1 MSENL
6 GVQVELT
13 ANAAGFI
20 TAINNAK
27 DKLVDLS
34 LQAKNL
40 KQGERD
46 IEKALADAARQYGE
60 NSKQVERYKNDL
72 IDNKRAQLDVRNETN
87 QVNAELRKQRTAF
100 AQATQPAESYS
111 NALSDT
117 ARSNEKLTTTLK
129 SGFLALKGIAVGYAG
144 KTLYEALIG
153 SNAEFEQHMTSF
165 DVLLGSA
172 EKAEAMMG
180 ELEQF
185 AAVTPLKTEDVTEAT
200 QLLLGYGLAE
210 EEIMTTMQQLGDVAQ
225 GNAEKLNRVALA
237 YGQMLAKGK
246 VSGEELRQMTEAG
259 VPLTNALA
267 EALDVTTAELSKLIE
282 EGEVGIPTLNQA
294 LENMT
299 SEGGQFF
306 GMMEKQSQ
314 TLNGLLSTMSDNATI
329 FAREVGDEAFNY
341 LKDELQDVMNTI
353 QQMSEDGSLQE
364 IASGMGEG
372 IANAITFVVD
382 FIKLLWEM
390 RDVIM
395 LVGGAVLTYKAAMAG
410 LAALQSVIAWGKGV
424 KTTLE
429 AVNTAKQAGITIST
443 LYKAAILQDAVA
455 LQACNAAGIKD
466 IATKGGQTVAT
477 NAATGATLKFNAA
490 LLANPYV
497 LIAAGLV
504 AVTALLISF
513 GTAQDRARKKAEEA
527 AQAYQETKDELESA
541 KTELEEV
548 NKKIDE
554 LNAKEKLTFTEKGE
568 LEQLQQQNKELG
580 TRIILL
586 QKEAELK
593 AQESDKALEE
603 SYEADFKNNR
613 EKATSTTVSQEVYTA
628 GRLYSTTSS
637 VASGTINEE
646 EYVKEQIE
654 SLSELN
660 ALKRE
665 GGEVDKTTYENL
677 ISYLTD
683 AGKRYQE
690 LADNYTKDNE
700 LKQHWLDMTDS
711 IAKALDPDNYNA
723 IKFEDVFDAES
734 FAENKEKLLEL
745 ASAGQITPEV
755 IESYS
760 EFQNLMSNTGLTAQE
775 IADEITR
782 IAGASEE
789 SAEQVQTLSDTIA
802 SLSTASDD
810 IGSVTNALK
819 EFDENGTASIKT
831 ISEINSAFGDLEGY
845 GQFIDTLT
853 SSESTYEDVR
863 EAAEKLIDEYLNSSD
878 AINGLDES
886 NKELIATQLEAMGIT
901 NAQELT
907 TEALKNKFIETT
919 LSQFDLKNAT
929 AESTQ
934 ALLEQASEAGF
945 TKEEIQGLESA
956 INFARS
962 GNIDFKTATVESIQ
976 ALVDEGVISEE
987 TGNTIIWY
995 AYQCQLASA
1004 SVIDTSSSI
1013 KNLVDLAMSLDSTS
1027 DALTNYM
1034 TLLSLTSASASEIA
1048 AHGGEAKYAADIAAA
1063 QSALKSSLSK
1073 VKVGGGNRTG
1083 VSYTPPA
1090 SSQAKRSSG
1099 GSKSSGDDAEK
1110 ARKEQLSAY
1119 EADIE
1124 EKERLDERWYN
1135 REKEFGRMTDEQWLE
1150 GLANRADRY
1159 RAYADEVLTLSFAT
1173 EEEKAELR
1181 KEYLEKAEDVD
1192 LEYFKYY
1199 KGLVEEETQARKDVY
1214 EERREDSDKWL
1225 AQMEEEGN
1233 FDAVIEGLERVK
1245 VYTADY
1251 YEGEKAKL
1259 DEFLQAGIYSQEE
1272 YNEAL
1277 KDLQKEMNE
1286 EMEGLNEDTADAK
1299 RGKFDAWYDD
1309 AQDYIGN
1316 RNFYGD
1322 WSKWGDSEEQAIAR
1336 MFAKIDE
1343 ARANKIISQEEYFE
1357 MLDTLSEQIYT
1368 LEYDNM
1374 QEAIQE
1380 QEELLKEK
1388 YQKEL
1393 DMKTEAAQK
1402 EIEVAK
1408 EKAEAEK
1415 EAINEAADNEIKRI
1429 DELIQKRKEA
1439 REDEDNNLK
1448 LARLQAKL
1456 AYEHDENNRIALQK
1470 EIDKLLQEMADIQFE
1485 RDMEQQKEL
1494 IETNRDA
1501 ALQGVENALDLA
1513 IESAERKITI
1523 ANNRYE
1529 EQTSGIN
1536 MAMELAKIF
1545 NLQSFE
1551 DIYKTIGVDIES
1563 GITKGLQGIFDA
1575 LSSSLNE
1582 VAGVKTSNYD
1592 YSTSGNTYKMYNTF
1606 SGVRTPAEVAQA
1618 LRRLLDQIELEG
1630 YM

>member
-87 QVNAELRKQRTAF
+87 QVNAELRKQRAAF
-100 AQATQPAESYS
+100 AQATQPAEGYS

-117 ARSNEKLTTTLK
+117 ARSNEKLTATLK

-153 SNAEFEQHMTSF
+153 SNAEFEQYMTSF
-165 DVLLGSA
+165 EVLLGSA

-180 ELEQF
+180 DLEQF

-210 EEIMTTMQQLGDVAQ
+210 EEVMTTMQQLGDVAQ

-267 EALDVTTAELSKLIE
+267 EALGVTTAELSKLIE
-282 EGEVGIPTLNQA
+282 KGEVGIPTLNQA

-353 QQMSEDGSLQE
+353 QQMSEDGSLQA

-372 IANAITFVVD
+372 IAKAITFVGD

-390 RDVIM
+390 RDAIM
-395 LVGGAVLTYKAAMAG
+395 LVGGAVATIKVGTWLTS
-410 LAALQSVIAWGKGV
+410 LAPTIKGI
-424 KTTLE
+424 TSTLGILN
-429 AVNTAKQAGITIST
+429 AIIQTGTAKQVLHNIELGKTI
-443 LYKAAILQDAVA
+443 ILR
-455 LQACNAAGIKD
+455 N
-466 IATKGGQTVAT
+466 TE
-477 NAATGATLKFNAA
+477 TGAITLETAAKAKEALATENATVKQVGFN
-490 LLANPYV
+490 
-497 LIAAGLV
+497 
-504 AVTALLISF
+504 TALLSSPLTWIIAGISAI
-513 GTAQDRARKKAEEA
+513 TAGISMYNRKIEESRKETIAQGEA
-527 AQAYQETKDELESA
+527 AANTANELANAYAEYEKLSNIVNRTSEEEREFGNVQTTLLNLLGNKASALNDVIKGTNEYAEALKNATQEELANQQAQLRAAELAAKEQLADAGFRLFPYQVDRKDVVDNYLSEWVVGESGA
-541 KTELEEV
+541 FAAPY
-548 NKKIDE
+548 NGD
-554 LNAKEKLTFTEKGE
+554 EKLTYYIQLKQALSSLNDEYDNLVKQGKQEEADIVLKSKTYKSIESAIGDVTSA
-568 LEQLQQQNKELG
+568 LETYLKATTDAAVVTQGVPQGIEDFNAY
-580 TRIILL
+580 
-586 QKEAELK
+586 KEAVFQATGISE
-593 AQESDKALEE
+593 AYRNEIFALID
-603 SYEADFKNNR
+603 EAFP
-613 EKATSTTVSQEVYTA
+613 
-628 GRLYSTTSS
+628 
-637 VASGTINEE
+637 
-646 EYVKEQIE
+646 
-654 SLSELN
+654 SLSQS
-660 ALKRE
+660 
-665 GGEVDKTTYENL
+665 V
-677 ISYLTD
+677 
-683 AGKRYQE
+683 
-690 LADNYTKDNE
+690 
-700 LKQHWLDMTDS
+700 
-711 IAKALDPDNYNA
+711 
-723 IKFEDVFDAES
+723 
-734 FAENKEKLLEL
+734 
-745 ASAGQITPEV
+745 
-755 IESYS
+755 
-760 EFQNLMSNTGLTAQE
+760 
-775 IADEITR
+775 
-782 IAGASEE
+782 EE

-831 ISEINSAFGDLEGY
+831 ISEIDSAFGDLEGY

-853 SSESTYEDVR
+853 ASESTYEDVR

-901 NAQELT
+901 NAQEVT

-1004 SVIDTSSSI
+1004 SAIDTSSSI
-1013 KNLVDLAMSLDSTS
+1013 ENLVDLAMSLDSTS

-1048 AHGGEAKYAADIAAA
+1048 AHGGEAVHMANIEAARNAVKNSFLKASAA
-1063 QSALKSSLSK
+1063 K
-1073 VKVGGGNRTG
+1073 GNRTG

-1090 SSQAKRSSG
+1090 SSQSKRSSG
-1099 GSKSSGDDAEK
+1099 GSKSSGNDAEK
-1110 ARKEQLSAY
+1110 ARKEQLDAY
-1119 EADIE
+1119 TADIE

-1181 KEYLEKAEDVD
+1181 KEYLEKAEDID

-1199 KGLVEEETQARKDVY
+1199 KGLVEEETQARKDAY

-1259 DEFLQAGIYSQEE
+1259 DEFLKAGIYSQEE
-1272 YNEAL
+1272 YNEAIKAL
-1277 KDLQKEMNE
+1277 NKEMNE
-1286 EMEGLNEDTADAK
+1286 EMEGLNEETADAK

-1322 WSKWGDSEEQAIAR
+1322 WSKWGDSEDQAIAR

-1343 ARANKIISQEEYFE
+1343 AFQNGIISREEYYE
-1357 MLDTLSEQIYT
+1357 MLDALSEQIYT

-1501 ALQGVENALDLA
+1501 ALQGVEHALDLA
-1513 IESAERKITI
+1513 VETAERKITI
-1523 ANNRYE
+1523 ANNRYA
-1529 EQTSGIN
+1529 EQTDGVN
-1536 MAMELAKIF
+1536 LAMELAKMF

-1582 VAGVKTSNYD
+1582 VAGAKTSNYD

-1606 SGVRTPAEVAQA
+1606 SGVQTPAQVAQA
-1618 LRRLLDQIELEG
+1618 LRKLLDQIELEG

>member
-1 MSENL
+1 
-6 GVQVELT
+6 
-13 ANAAGFI
+13 
-20 TAINNAK
+20 
-27 DKLVDLS
+27 
-34 LQAKNL
+34 
-40 KQGERD
+40 
-46 IEKALADAARQYGE
+46 
-60 NSKQVERYKNDL
+60 
-72 IDNKRAQLDVRNETN
+72 
-87 QVNAELRKQRTAF
+87 
-100 AQATQPAESYS
+100 
-111 NALSDT
+111 
-117 ARSNEKLTTTLK
+117 
-129 SGFLALKGIAVGYAG
+129 
-144 KTLYEALIG
+144 
-153 SNAEFEQHMTSF
+153 
-165 DVLLGSA
+165 
-172 EKAEAMMG
+172 
-180 ELEQF
+180 
-185 AAVTPLKTEDVTEAT
+185 
-200 QLLLGYGLAE
+200 
-210 EEIMTTMQQLGDVAQ
+210 
-225 GNAEKLNRVALA
+225 
-237 YGQMLAKGK
+237 
-246 VSGEELRQMTEAG
+246 
-259 VPLTNALA
+259 
-267 EALDVTTAELSKLIE
+267 
-282 EGEVGIPTLNQA
+282 
-294 LENMT
+294 
-299 SEGGQFF
+299 
-306 GMMEKQSQ
+306 
-314 TLNGLLSTMSDNATI
+314 
-329 FAREVGDEAFNY
+329 
-341 LKDELQDVMNTI
+341 
-353 QQMSEDGSLQE
+353 
-364 IASGMGEG
+364 
-372 IANAITFVVD
+372 
-382 FIKLLWEM
+382 M
-390 RDVIM
+390 RDAIM

-424 KTTLE
+424 KTRLE

-593 AQESDKALEE
+593 AQESNRAQEE
-603 SYEADFKNNR
+603 SYEADFKNNH
-613 EKATSTTVSQEVYTA
+613 EKAYYEATET
-628 GRLYSTTSS
+628 GRVVQSYIS
-637 VASGTINEE
+637 EE
-646 EYVKEQIE
+646 EYLEKQIKH
-654 SLSELN
+654 LSELN
-660 ALKRE
+660 QLKAE
-665 GGEVDKTTYENL
+665 GAEVSEKDYNNT
-677 ISYLTD
+677 IQYLTD

-690 LADNYTKDNE
+690 FADNYTVYDKQTE
-700 LKQHWLDMTDS
+700 QTKQHWLDMIDT

-775 IADEITR
+775 IADEIIR
-782 IAGASEE
+782 IADASEE

-831 ISEINSAFGDLEGY
+831 ISEIDSAFGDLEGY
-845 GQFIDTLT
+845 DRFIDALS

-878 AINGLDES
+878 AINGLNES

-901 NAQELT
+901 NAQEIT

-987 TGNTIIWY
+987 TGNAIIWY
-995 AYQCQLASA
+995 AYQCQLASV

-1013 KNLVDLAMSLDSTS
+1013 ANLVDLAMSLDSTS

-1048 AHGGEAKYAADIAAA
+1048 AHGGEAVHMANIEAARNAV
-1063 QSALKSSLSK
+1063 KSSFIKAST
-1073 VKVGGGNRTG
+1073 VKGNRTG

-1090 SSQAKRSSG
+1090 SSQSKRSSG
-1099 GSKSSGDDAEK
+1099 SSGSKSSSNDDAEK
-1110 ARKEQLSAY
+1110 ARKEQLDAY
-1119 EADIE
+1119 TADIE
-1124 EKERLDERWYN
+1124 EKERLDERWYKQQN
-1135 REKEFGRMTDEQWLE
+1135 EYGRLSDEQWLE
-1150 GLANRADRY
+1150 GLANRANRY

-1181 KEYLEKAEDVD
+1181 KEYLEKAEDID

-1199 KGLVEEETQARKDVY
+1199 KGLVEEETQARKDAY

-1233 FDAVIEGLERVK
+1233 FDAVLEGLERVK

-1272 YNEAL
+1272 YTEAL
-1277 KDLQKEMNE
+1277 KALNKEMNE
-1286 EMEGLNEDTADAK
+1286 EIEGLNEEAADAQK
-1299 RGKFDAWYDD
+1299 DKFDAWYDD
-1309 AQDYIGN
+1309 AQAYISN

-1322 WSKWGDSEEQAIAR
+1322 WGKWGDSEDQAIAR

-1343 ARANKIISQEEYFE
+1343 AFQNGIISREEYYE
-1357 MLDTLSEQIYT
+1357 KLDALSEQIYT

-1485 RDMEQQKEL
+1485 RDMERQKEL

-1501 ALQGVENALDLA
+1501 ALQGVEDALDLA

-1529 EQTSGIN
+1529 EQTSGTN

-1592 YSTSGNTYKMYNTF
+1592 YSTSGNTYQLYNTF
-1606 SGVRTPAEVAQA
+1606 SGVQTPAQVAQA

>member
-46 IEKALADAARQYGE
+46 IEKALVDAARQYGE

-87 QVNAELRKQRTAF
+87 QVNAELRKQRAAF

-153 SNAEFEQHMTSF
+153 SNAEFEQYMTSF

-210 EEIMTTMQQLGDVAQ
+210 EEVMTTMQQLGDVAQ

-282 EGEVGIPTLNQA
+282 KGEVGIPTLNQA

-314 TLNGLLSTMSDNATI
+314 TLNGLLSTMSDNATM

-341 LKDELQDVMNTI
+341 LKDELQEVMNTI
-353 QQMSEDGSLQE
+353 QQMSEDGSLQA

-372 IANAITFVVD
+372 IAKAITFVGN

-390 RDVIM
+390 RDAIM

-504 AVTALLISF
+504 AVTALL
-513 GTAQDRARKKAEEA
+513 
-527 AQAYQETKDELESA
+527 
-541 KTELEEV
+541 
-548 NKKIDE
+548 
-554 LNAKEKLTFTEKGE
+554 
-568 LEQLQQQNKELG
+568 
-580 TRIILL
+580 
-586 QKEAELK
+586 
-593 AQESDKALEE
+593 
-603 SYEADFKNNR
+603 
-613 EKATSTTVSQEVYTA
+613 
-628 GRLYSTTSS
+628 
-637 VASGTINEE
+637 
-646 EYVKEQIE
+646 
-654 SLSELN
+654 
-660 ALKRE
+660 
-665 GGEVDKTTYENL
+665 
-677 ISYLTD
+677 
-683 AGKRYQE
+683 
-690 LADNYTKDNE
+690 
-700 LKQHWLDMTDS
+700 
-711 IAKALDPDNYNA
+711 
-723 IKFEDVFDAES
+723 
-734 FAENKEKLLEL
+734 
-745 ASAGQITPEV
+745 
-755 IESYS
+755 
-760 EFQNLMSNTGLTAQE
+760 
-775 IADEITR
+775 
-782 IAGASEE
+782 
-789 SAEQVQTLSDTIA
+789 
-802 SLSTASDD
+802 
-810 IGSVTNALK
+810 
-819 EFDENGTASIKT
+819 
-831 ISEINSAFGDLEGY
+831 
-845 GQFIDTLT
+845 
-853 SSESTYEDVR
+853 
-863 EAAEKLIDEYLNSSD
+863 
-878 AINGLDES
+878 
-886 NKELIATQLEAMGIT
+886 
-901 NAQELT
+901 
-907 TEALKNKFIETT
+907 
-919 LSQFDLKNAT
+919 
-929 AESTQ
+929 
-934 ALLEQASEAGF
+934 
-945 TKEEIQGLESA
+945 
-956 INFARS
+956 
-962 GNIDFKTATVESIQ
+962 
-976 ALVDEGVISEE
+976 
-987 TGNTIIWY
+987 
-995 AYQCQLASA
+995 
-1004 SVIDTSSSI
+1004 
-1013 KNLVDLAMSLDSTS
+1013 
-1027 DALTNYM
+1027 
-1034 TLLSLTSASASEIA
+1034 TSASASEIA
-1048 AHGGEAKYAADIAAA
+1048 AHGGEAVHMANIEAARNAV
-1063 QSALKSSLSK
+1063 KSSFIKAST
-1073 VKVGGGNRTG
+1073 VKGNRTG

-1090 SSQAKRSSG
+1090 SSQSKRSSG
-1099 GSKSSGDDAEK
+1099 SSGSKSSSNDDAEK
-1110 ARKEQLSAY
+1110 ARKEQLDAY
-1119 EADIE
+1119 TADIE
-1124 EKERLDERWYN
+1124 EKERLDERWYKQQN
-1135 REKEFGRMTDEQWLE
+1135 EYGRLSDEQWLE
-1150 GLANRADRY
+1150 GLENRANRY

-1173 EEEKAELR
+1173 EEEKSELR
-1181 KEYLEKAEDVD
+1181 KEYLEKAEDID

-1199 KGLVEEETQARKDVY
+1199 KGLVEEETQARKDAY

-1233 FDAVIEGLERVK
+1233 FDAVLEGLERVK

-1277 KDLQKEMNE
+1277 KALNKEMNE
-1286 EMEGLNEDTADAK
+1286 EMEGLNEEAADVQK
-1299 RGKFDAWYDD
+1299 DKFDAWYDD
-1309 AQDYIGN
+1309 AQAYISN

-1322 WSKWGDSEEQAIAR
+1322 WGKWGDSEDQAIAR

-1343 ARANKIISQEEYFE
+1343 AFQNGIISREEYYE
-1357 MLDTLSEQIYT
+1357 KLDALSEQIYT

-1393 DMKTEAAQK
+1393 DMKIEAAQK

-1485 RDMEQQKEL
+1485 RDMERQKEL

-1501 ALQGVENALDLA
+1501 ALQGVEDALDLA

-1529 EQTSGIN
+1529 EQTSGTN

-1592 YSTSGNTYKMYNTF
+1592 YSTSGNTYQLYNTF
-1606 SGVRTPAEVAQA
+1606 SGVQTPAQVAQA

>member
-13 ANAAGFI
+13 ADAAGFI

-87 QVNAELRKQRTAF
+87 QVNAELRKQRAAF

-117 ARSNEKLTTTLK
+117 ARSNEKLTATLK

-153 SNAEFEQHMTSF
+153 SNAEFEQYMTSF

-172 EKAEAMMG
+172 EKAEAMLG
-180 ELEQF
+180 GLEQF
-185 AAVTPLKTEDVTEAT
+185 AAVTPLKTEDVTKAT
-200 QLLLGYGLAE
+200 QLLLGYGIAE
-210 EEIMTTMQQLGDVAQ
+210 EEVMTTMQQLGDVAQ

-267 EALDVTTAELSKLIE
+267 EALGVTTAELSKLIE
-282 EGEVGIPTLNQA
+282 KGEVGIPTLNQA

-314 TLNGLLSTMSDNATI
+314 TLNGLLSTMSDNAAI
-329 FAREVGDEAFNY
+329 FAREVGDEAFHY
-341 LKDELQDVMNTI
+341 LKDELQDVMGTI
-353 QQMSEDGSLQE
+353 QQMSEDGSLQA
-364 IASGMGEG
+364 IASDLGEG
-372 IANAITFVVD
+372 IANAITFVAD

-390 RDVIM
+390 RDAIM
-395 LVGGAVLTYKAAMAG
+395 LVGGAVATIKVGTWLTS
-410 LAALQSVIAWGKGV
+410 LAPTIKGI
-424 KTTLE
+424 TSTLGILN
-429 AVNTAKQAGITIST
+429 AIIQTGTAKQVLHNIELGKTI
-443 LYKAAILQDAVA
+443 ILR
-455 LQACNAAGIKD
+455 N
-466 IATKGGQTVAT
+466 TE
-477 NAATGATLKFNAA
+477 TGAITLETAAKAKEALATENATVKQVGFN
-490 LLANPYV
+490 
-497 LIAAGLV
+497 
-504 AVTALLISF
+504 TALLSSPLTWIIAGISAITAGISMYNRKIEESRKETIAQGEAAANTANELANAYAEYEKLSNIVNRTSEEEREF
-513 GTAQDRARKKAEEA
+513 GNVQTTLLNLLGNKASALNDVIKGTNEYAEALKNATQEELANQQAQLRAAELAAKEQLADAGFRLFPYQVDRKDVVDNYLSEWVVGESGAFAAPYNGDEKLIYYIQLKQALSSLNDEYDNLVKQGKQEEA
-527 AQAYQETKDELESA
+527 DIVLKSKTYKSIESA
-541 KTELEEV
+541 IGDVTSALETYLKATTDAAVVTQGVPQGIEDFNAYKEAV
-548 NKKIDE
+548 FQATGISEAYRNEIFALIDE
-554 LNAKEKLTFTEKGE
+554 AFPSLS
-568 LEQLQQQNKELG
+568 Q
-580 TRIILL
+580 
-586 QKEAELK
+586 
-593 AQESDKALEE
+593 SVEE
-603 SYEADFKNNR
+603 S
-613 EKATSTTVSQEVYTA
+613 T
-628 GRLYSTTSS
+628 
-637 VASGTINEE
+637 
-646 EYVKEQIE
+646 
-654 SLSELN
+654 
-660 ALKRE
+660 
-665 GGEVDKTTYENL
+665 
-677 ISYLTD
+677 
-683 AGKRYQE
+683 
-690 LADNYTKDNE
+690 
-700 LKQHWLDMTDS
+700 
-711 IAKALDPDNYNA
+711 
-723 IKFEDVFDAES
+723 
-734 FAENKEKLLEL
+734 
-745 ASAGQITPEV
+745 
-755 IESYS
+755 
-760 EFQNLMSNTGLTAQE
+760 
-775 IADEITR
+775 
-782 IAGASEE
+782 
-789 SAEQVQTLSDTIA
+789 EQVQTLSDTIA

-831 ISEINSAFGDLEGY
+831 ISEIDSAFGDLEGY

-863 EAAEKLIDEYLNSSD
+863 EAAEKLIDEYLASSD
-878 AINGLDES
+878 AVNGLDES

-901 NAQELT
+901 NAQEVT
-907 TEALKNKFIETT
+907 TEALKNKFIEIT

-962 GNIDFKTATVESIQ
+962 GNIDFKTATVENIQ

-1073 VKVGGGNRTG
+1073 VKVGGGNRAG

-1135 REKEFGRMTDEQWLE
+1135 REKEFGRMSDKQWLE

-1181 KEYLEKAEDVD
+1181 KEYLEKAEDWD

-1199 KGLVEEETQARKDVY
+1199 KGLVEEETQAHKDAY
-1214 EERREDSDKWL
+1214 KERREDSDKWL
-1225 AQMEEEGN
+1225 AQMEDEGN

-1251 YEGEKAKL
+1251 YEGEKVKL
-1259 DEFLQAGIYSQEE
+1259 DEFLKAGIYSQEE
-1272 YNEAL
+1272 YNEAIKAL
-1277 KDLQKEMNE
+1277 NKEMNE
-1286 EMEGLNEDTADAK
+1286 EMEGLNKETADAK
-1299 RGKFDAWYDD
+1299 RDKFDAWYDD
-1309 AQDYIGN
+1309 AQDYISN

-1322 WSKWGDSEEQAIAR
+1322 WGKWGDSEEQAIAR
-1336 MFAKIDE
+1336 MFANIDE
-1343 ARANKIISQEEYFE
+1343 ALQNGIIDREEYYE
-1357 MLDTLSEQIYT
+1357 KLDALSEQIYT

-1380 QEELLKEK
+1380 QEELLREK

-1415 EAINEAADNEIKRI
+1415 KAINEAADNEIKRI

-1501 ALQGVENALDLA
+1501 ALQGVEHALDLA
-1513 IESAERKITI
+1513 IETAERKITI
-1523 ANNRYE
+1523 ANNRYA
-1529 EQTSGIN
+1529 EQTDGVNLAI
-1536 MAMELAKIF
+1536 ELAKMF

-1582 VAGVKTSNYD
+1582 VAGAKTSNYD

-1606 SGVRTPAEVAQA
+1606 SGVRTPTEVAQA
-1618 LRRLLDQIELEG
+1618 LRKLLDQIELEG

>member
-20 TAINNAK
+20 TAINDAK

-87 QVNAELRKQRTAF
+87 QVNAELRKQRAAF

-153 SNAEFEQHMTSF
+153 SNAEFEQYMTSF
-165 DVLLGSA
+165 DVFLGSA
-172 EKAEAMMG
+172 EKAEAMLG

-210 EEIMTTMQQLGDVAQ
+210 EEVMTTMQQLGDVAQ

-282 EGEVGIPTLNQA
+282 KGEVGIPTLNQA
-294 LENMT
+294 LKNMT

-314 TLNGLLSTMSDNATI
+314 TLNGLLSTMSDNATM

-341 LKDELQDVMNTI
+341 LKDELQEVMNTI
-353 QQMSEDGSLQE
+353 QQMSEDGSLQA

-372 IANAITFVVD
+372 IANAITFVGD

-390 RDVIM
+390 RDAIM

-490 LLANPYV
+490 LLVNPYV

-548 NKKIDE
+548 NQKIDE

-593 AQESDKALEE
+593 AQESNRAQEE
-603 SYEADFKNNR
+603 SYEADFKNNH
-613 EKATSTTVSQEVYTA
+613 EKAYYEATET
-628 GRLYSTTSS
+628 GRVVQSYIS
-637 VASGTINEE
+637 EE
-646 EYVKEQIE
+646 EYLEKQIE
-654 SLSELN
+654 HLSELN
-660 ALKRE
+660 QLKAE
-665 GGEVDKTTYENL
+665 GAEVSEKDYNNT
-677 ISYLTD
+677 IQYLTD

-690 LADNYTKDNE
+690 FADNYTVYDKQTE
-700 LKQHWLDMTDS
+700 QTKQHWLDMIDS
-711 IAKALDPDNYNA
+711 ITKALDPDNYNA

-1245 VYTADY
+1245 AYTADY

-1272 YNEAL
+1272 YNEAIKAL
-1277 KDLQKEMNE
+1277 NKEMNE
-1286 EMEGLNEDTADAK
+1286 EMEGLNEEAADTQKD
-1299 RGKFDAWYDD
+1299 KFDAWYDD
-1309 AQDYIGN
+1309 AQAYISN

-1322 WSKWGDSEEQAIAR
+1322 WGKWGDSEDQAIAR

-1343 ARANKIISQEEYFE
+1343 AFQNGIISREEYYE
-1357 MLDTLSEQIYT
+1357 KLDALSEQIYT
-1368 LEYDNM
+1368 MEYDNM

-1485 RDMEQQKEL
+1485 RDMERQKEL

-1529 EQTSGIN
+1529 EQTSGTN

-1592 YSTSGNTYKMYNTF
+1592 YSTSGNTYQLYNTF
-1606 SGVRTPAEVAQA
+1606 SGVQTPAQVAQA